1 MCYMFELLENDS
13 NFQMKQRLTKAKA
26 SFGKTSNKRYLSE
39 ELKPHRLHEHCEEE
53 ADEALQN
60 W

>member
-1 MCYMFELLENDS
+1 MCYMSELLENDS
-13 NFQMKQRLTKAKA
+13 NFQMKQRLTKAKRL
-26 SFGKTSNKRYLSE
+26 GKHPHPTYLGFE